1 MNPSTNSA
9 EIEAA
14 AAAWF
19 AKRESGDWNA
29 ADQAQLEA
37 WLDSSTACRIAFIRI
52 ATAWE
57 RSGRLN
63 ALGAGVPPGTIP
75 PRGAWAF
82 APNSNVSPSGI
93 PQKRLKGAADPQIDV
108 APLRYAI
115 LATRKPGVTIPG
127 HPRDAC
133 VSPMANTSHVR
144 TLPQARFRRNM
155 GAIAAL
161 LVVATTVGAA
171 WYVSKDHADSYRT
184 PIGAITT
191 VPLSDGSKITL
202 NTDSQIHVELN
213 PTMRR
218 IKLDQG
224 EAFFEVAKDAARS
237 FVVEIA
243 DKRVVAVGTKFSV
256 RRDNNDIRVLVT
268 EGQVRIERRGSSS
281 KAAQTQLAAG
291 SEARTAQA
299 AVLIDQPAP
308 ARVEQLLSWRT
319 GYIMFRDTALADAV
333 ADFNRY
339 TARKIVIEDPAIA
352 GIRIGGNFRS
362 DDADA
367 FLWLLQSGFPIN
379 VEARGDRIILT
390 KR

>member
-9 EIEAA
+9 DTEAA

-29 ADQAQLEA
+29 ADQAQLEE

-52 ATAWE
+52 VTAWE

-63 ALGAGVPPGTIP
+63 ALGAGVPPRTIP
-75 PRGAWAF
+75 PRGTWSF
-82 APNSNVSPSGI
+82 GPSPKMPSSGAA
-93 PQKRLKGAADPQIDV
+93 QKPLKGAADPEIDV
-108 APLRYAI
+108 APSMAD
-115 LATRKPGVTIPG
+115 IP
-127 HPRDAC
+127 D
-133 VSPMANTSHVR
+133 VR
-144 TLPQARFRRNM
+144 ALSRPQFRRSM
-155 GAIAAL
+155 RAIAAL
-161 LVVATTVGAA
+161 LVVATTVGAV
-171 WYVSKDHADSYRT
+171 WHLSKGHADSYRT
-184 PIGAITT
+184 QIGAITT
-191 VPLSDGSKITL
+191 VPLSDGSKVTL

-237 FVVEIA
+237 FVVDIA

-268 EGQVRIERRGSSS
+268 EGRVRIERRGISSE
-281 KAAQTQLAAG
+281 AVQTQLTAG

-299 AVLIDQPAP
+299 AILVDQPAP
-308 ARVEQLLSWRT
+308 AQVEQLLSWRT

-379 VEARGDRIILT
+379 VEPRGDRIILT

>member
-19 AKRESGDWNA
+19 AKRESGDWSA
-29 ADQAQLEA
+29 ADQAQLQV
-37 WLDSSTACRIAFIRI
+37 WLDSATACRIAFVRI
-52 ATAWE
+52 VTAWE

-63 ALGAGVPPGTIP
+63 ALGAGVPSGTIP
-75 PRGAWAF
+75 PRGAWGF
-82 APNSNVSPSGI
+82 APSSTVPPSEP
-93 PQKRLKGAADPQIDV
+93 PQTRSKGLADPEIDV
-108 APLRYAI
+108 APSMA
-115 LATRKPGVTIPG
+115 
-127 HPRDAC
+127 D
-133 VSPMANTSHVR
+133 SPPVR
-144 TLPQARFRRNM
+144 ALSRPQFRRSM
-155 GAIAAL
+155 RAIGAL
-161 LVVATTVGAA
+161 LVIATTVGAV
-171 WYVSKDHADSYRT
+171 WYFSRDHADSYRT
-184 PIGAITT
+184 QIGAITT
-191 VPLSDGSKITL
+191 VPLSDGSKVTL

-218 IKLDQG
+218 IRLDQG
-224 EAFFEVAKDAARS
+224 EAYFEVAKDTARS

-256 RRDNNDIRVLVT
+256 RRDNDDIRVLVT
-268 EGQVRIERRGSSS
+268 EGRVRIERRGVSS
-281 KAAQTQLAAG
+281 KAAPAQLDAG

-308 ARVEQLLSWRT
+308 AQVEQLLSWRT
-319 GYIMFRDTALADAV
+319 GYIMFRNTALADAV

-362 DDADA
+362 DDSDS
-367 FLWLLQSGFPIN
+367 FLWLLHSGFPIN